1 MILALMLLIASLWGI
16 LYLLTDLVSTIID
29 PRIKLD

>member
-1 MILALMLLIASLWGI
+1 MLMVASLWGL
-16 LYLLTDLVSTIID
+16 LYLLTDLVATVID